1 VSELNKVT
9 LIGSGLLGGQISWHS
24 AFKGKTV
31 TVYDIAHEALDSCR
45 AAHSEYATIY
55 ASEVGASDADIAA
68 TTQRL
73 TFTTDLAAAVA
84 QADLVIEAVP
94 ELPDVK
100 TTAYKEMAELLP
112 AHTLVATNTSTFLPS
127 DFASATGRPDK
138 FCALHFANMIWAMN
152 YAEIMAHRRTS
163 RETLTA
169 VTEFAIDIG
178 MIPIPVRKEQNGYV
192 GNSWFVPLLNAA
204 QTLVTNGIA
213 APEDI
218 DRTFMLTGA
227 PLGPMGMFDMVG
239 MTTAYNVTSYWG
251 QRSGDAQMLANADY
265 LKNNFIDHGWL
276 GRQTGKGYYDYP
288 DPTFARPDFLDVP
301 DISVVPHIVSQ
312 LSPQ

>member
-1 VSELNKVT
+1 
-9 LIGSGLLGGQISWHS
+9 
-24 AFKGKTV
+24 
-31 TVYDIAHEALDSCR
+31 
-45 AAHSEYATIY
+45 
-55 ASEVGASDADIAA
+55 
-68 TTQRL
+68 
-73 TFTTDLAAAVA
+73 
-84 QADLVIEAVP
+84 
-94 ELPDVK
+94 
-100 TTAYKEMAELLP
+100 
-112 AHTLVATNTSTFLPS
+112 
-127 DFASATGRPDK
+127 
-138 FCALHFANMIWAMN
+138 MN
-152 YAEIMAHRRTS
+152 YAEIMAHPGTS

-169 VTEFAIDIG
+169 VNEFAIDIG
-178 MIPIPVRKEQNGYV
+178 IIPIPVRKEQNGYV

-218 DRTFMLTGA
+218 DRTFMVTGA

-288 DPTFARPDFLDVP
+288 DPAFRTTRLP
-301 DISVVPHIVSQ
+301 
-312 LSPQ
+312 